1 MIKSGIL
8 LALLTATS
16 VSSVAPASVSKADE
30 RYNVSICAEVAAE
43 LREWHSSGHISPEE
57 AKDIV
62 QRCYDS
68 FRDRK

>member
-16 VSSVAPASVSKADE
+16 VSPLAPASVYKEDS
-30 RYNVSICAEVAAE
+30 RYNVSICAEIAAE
-43 LREWHSSGHISPEE
+43 LREWHLVGDITREE

>member
-16 VSSVAPASVSKADE
+16 VSPLAPASVLKDDT
-30 RYNVSICAEVAAE
+30 RYNVTICAEVAEE
-43 LREWHSSGHISPEE
+43 LRQWHLAGDISKEE

-62 QRCYDS
+62 DRCYDS
-68 FRDRK
+68 FRVRK

>member
-8 LALLTATS
+8 LALLTATN
-16 VSSVAPASVSKADE
+16 VSPLAPASVSKVDE
-30 RYNVSICAEVAAE
+30 RYNVTICAEVAAE
-43 LREWHSSGHISPEE
+43 LREWHLAGDISPEE

-62 QRCYDS
+62 DRCYDS

>member
-8 LALLTATS
+8 LALLTATN
-16 VSSVAPASVSKADE
+16 VSPLAPASVPKVDE
-30 RYNVSICAEVAAE
+30 RYNVSICAEIAAE
-43 LREWHSSGHISPEE
+43 LREWHLEGDISKEE